1 MNKYCSLPAAALAV
15 GIVFAVP
22 AAAKDVMKT
31 KNVGAYRI
39 ELHVLP
45 AEPFYTA
52 DEVAAKHPTMGMVI
66 QGGAAPVKPDADMH
80 PNHHLVVHVFD
91 RKTGQAITDAKVSLS
106 FEPLGRGNKPAGAS
120 VEVPVVNM
128 QAIGQGPKS
137 THYGNNVVMPPGPYR
152 VTATV
157 NGENPILLFKN
168 EGAARAYGKR
178 IADELD
184 EVILGQS
191 PHLDAWQGPTN
202 RHGP

>member
-1 MNKYCSLPAAALAV
+1 LAVAMALA
-15 GIVFAVP
+15 IP

-31 KNVGAYRI
+31 KTAGTYRI

-52 DEVAAKHPTMGMVI
+52 DEVAAKHPTMGMLI
-66 QGGAAPVKPDADMH
+66 EGGAAPVKPDADTH

-91 RKTGQAITDAKVSLS
+91 RKTGQAVTDAKVSLS

-120 VEVPVVNM
+120 VDVPVVNM

-137 THYGNNVVMPPGPYR
+137 THYGNNVVMPAGSYR

-157 NGENPILLFKN
+157 NDQKAIFRV
-168 EGAARAYGKR
+168 AASDTPDGSGSMSGMKM
-178 IADELD
+178 
-184 EVILGQS
+184 
-191 PHLDAWQGPTN
+191 H
-202 RHGP
+202 

>member
-1 MNKYCSLPAAALAV
+1 MKKHWRSLQATALAV
-15 GIVFAVP
+15 AIAVAIP

-31 KNVGAYRI
+31 KTVGAYRI

-66 QGGAAPVKPDADMH
+66 QGGAAPVKPDADTH

-106 FEPLGRGNKPAGAS
+106 FEPLGRGNKPVGAS

-128 QAIGQGPKS
+128 QAIGEGPKS
-137 THYGNNVVMPPGPYR
+137 THYGNNVVMPAGSYR
-152 VTATV
+152 VSATV
-157 NGENPILLFKN
+157 NDQKAVFQV
-168 EGAARAYGKR
+168 GA
-178 IADELD
+178 
-184 EVILGQS
+184 S
-191 PHLDAWQGPTN
+191 DAPEAGGSMGGMKM
-202 RHGP
+202 H

>member
-1 MNKYCSLPAAALAV
+1 MNQHLPSLQAAALAAA
-15 GIVFAVP
+15 IALAAP
-22 AAAKDVMKT
+22 AAAKDVMQTKT
-31 KNVGAYRI
+31 VGAYRV

-66 QGGAAPVKPDADMH
+66 QGGAAPVKPDADSH

-106 FEPLGRGNKPAGAS
+106 FEPLGRGNEPAGAS
-120 VEVPVVNM
+120 VDVPVVNM

-137 THYGNNVVMPPGPYR
+137 THYGNNVVMPAGSYR

-157 NGENPILLFKN
+157 NDKKAIFRV
-168 EGAARAYGKR
+168 AASDAPRAGGTMGGMKM
-178 IADELD
+178 
-184 EVILGQS
+184 
-191 PHLDAWQGPTN
+191 H
-202 RHGP
+202 

>member
-80 PNHHLVVHVFD
+80 PNNHLVVHVFD
-91 RKTGQAITDAKVSLS
+91 RKTGQAITDAEVGLS
-106 FEPLGRGNKPAGAS
+106 FEALGRGNKPAGTSA
-120 VEVPVVNM
+120 EVPVVIM
-128 QAIGQGPKS
+128 QAIGMGPKS
-137 THYGNNVVMPPGPYR
+137 THYGNNVVMPPGSYR
-152 VTATV
+152 VTAMVNDQKTV
-157 NGENPILLFKN
+157 FQV
-168 EGAARAYGKR
+168 AA
-178 IADELD
+178 
-184 EVILGQS
+184 S
-191 PHLDAWQGPTN
+191 DAPDAGGSMGGMKM
-202 RHGP
+202 H

>member
-52 DEVAAKHPTMGMVI
+52 DEVAAKHVTTGMVI
-66 QGGAAPVKPDADMH
+66 QSGAAPVKPDADPH
-80 PNHHLVVHVFD
+80 SNHHLVVHVYD
-91 RKTGQAITDAKVSLS
+91 RKTGQAVTDAKVSLS

-120 VEVPVVNM
+120 VDVPVVNM

-137 THYGNNVVMPPGPYR
+137 THYGNNVVMPAGSYR
-152 VTATV
+152 VTATI
-157 NGENPILLFKN
+157 NGEETVFRVAASDAP
-168 EGAARAYGKR
+168 GAAESMGGMKM
-178 IADELD
+178 
-184 EVILGQS
+184 
-191 PHLDAWQGPTN
+191 H
-202 RHGP
+202 

>member
-1 MNKYCSLPAAALAV
+1 MVNDRSDDMNRHRGWLQAAALAV
-15 GIVFAVP
+15 GIALAAP

-31 KNVGAYRI
+31 KTVGAYRI

-52 DEVAAKHPTMGMVI
+52 DEVTAEHVTTGMVI
-66 QGGAAPVKPDADMH
+66 QSGAVPVKPDADTH

-137 THYGNNVVMPPGPYR
+137 THYGNNVVMPAGSYR
-152 VTATV
+152 VIATV
-157 NGENPILLFKN
+157 NGEKTVFQVAASEASGA
-168 EGAARAYGKR
+168 EGSMGGMKM
-178 IADELD
+178 
-184 EVILGQS
+184 
-191 PHLDAWQGPTN
+191 H
-202 RHGP
+202 

>member
-1 MNKYCSLPAAALAV
+1 MNEYWCSLRAAALAL
-15 GIVFAVP
+15 GIVLAVP

-66 QGGAAPVKPDADMH
+66 QSGAAPVKPDADTH
-80 PNHHLVVHVFD
+80 PNHHLVVHVYD

-106 FEPLGRGNKPAGAS
+106 FESLGRGKKPAGAS
-120 VEVPVVNM
+120 VEVPVVSM

-137 THYGNNVVMPPGPYR
+137 THYGNNVVMPAGSYR

-157 NGENPILLFKN
+157 NGEKAVFQVAASDAP
-168 EGAARAYGKR
+168 GAVGSMGGIKM
-178 IADELD
+178 
-184 EVILGQS
+184 
-191 PHLDAWQGPTN
+191 H
-202 RHGP
+202 